1 MSFVE
6 LAGAFLGG
14 GGLTSAIT
22 GAVGAF
28 TKYKELSLSYEHERL
43 KWDYEI
49 KMYSAQTQQERFL
62 VESNRL
68 IVTETVAAETQ
79 RAAINA
85 DASETVAL
93 LNRAGRAP
101 WWAVA
106 RTLFR
111 PGLTLSLF
119 AACVMMPFMPMPEIG
134 DGYVV
139 NPAIEGI
146 YSTIRQGF
154 AAALGFWFGSRAVN
168 DPDPK
173 AGYRL

>member
-1 MSFVE
+1 MSV
-6 LAGAFLGG
+6 LDLVGAFLGG

-28 TKYKELSLSYEHERL
+28 TKYKELSLSYEHERH

-62 VESNRL
+62 AESNRL
-68 IVTETVAAETQ
+68 MVTETVAAEAQ
-79 RAAINA
+79 RAAIEA
-85 DASETVAL
+85 DAAETVAL
-93 LNRAGRAP
+93 INRAGKAP
-101 WWAVA
+101 WWAVI

-111 PGLTLSLF
+111 PALTLALF
-119 AACVMMPFMPMPEIG
+119 VACVLMPFMPMPEIG
-134 DGYVV
+134 DGAVI

-154 AAALGFWFGSRAVN
+154 AAALGFWFGSRAVS

-173 AGYRL
+173 AAYRL

>member
-1 MSFVE
+1 MSV
-6 LAGAFLGG
+6 LDLLGTFLGG

-28 TKYKELSLSYEHERL
+28 TKYKELSLSYEHERA

-49 KMYSAQTQQERFL
+49 KMYDAQIQQERYL
-62 VESNRL
+62 VEKKAL
-68 IVTETVAAETQ
+68 MVTETVAAATQ
-79 RAAINA
+79 QAAINA
-85 DASETVAL
+85 DAAETVAL
-93 LNRAGRAP
+93 INRRGKAP
-101 WWAVA
+101 WWAII

-111 PGLTLSLF
+111 PALTLAMFL
-119 AACVMMPFMPMPEIG
+119 ACLTMPFLPMPEIS

-154 AAALGFWFGSRAVN
+154 AAALGFWFGSRAVS
-168 DPDPK
+168 DADPK
-173 AGYRL
+173 AAYRL